1 MAYREDRMSE
11 EQKKPISSPETEAND
26 PNVPASP
33 KATAQATPK
42 TKAPKR
48 KPLPRFKLLL
58 HNDDFNLVDDVVRIV
73 VKLAGL
79 TLQDARERTKEAD
92 RTGVAL
98 LLVTHKE
105 RAELYQEQFRSM
117 RLTTTIEPDA

>member
-1 MAYREDRMSE
+1 MSE
-11 EQKKPISSPETEAND
+11 EQKKPIVSQENAADAPD
-26 PNVPASP
+26 MP
-33 KATAQATPK
+33 KVTTQTAPK
-42 TKAPKR
+42 TKPPKR
-48 KPLPRFKLLL
+48 KPLPRFKLIL

-73 VKLAGL
+73 VKLVGL
-79 TLQDARERTKEAD
+79 TLQEARERTKEAD